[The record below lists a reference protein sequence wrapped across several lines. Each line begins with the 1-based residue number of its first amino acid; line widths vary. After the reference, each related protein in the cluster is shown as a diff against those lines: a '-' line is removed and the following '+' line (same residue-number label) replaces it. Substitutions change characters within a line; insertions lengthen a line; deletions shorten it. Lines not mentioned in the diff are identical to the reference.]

1 MGYRSEVSICL
12 QVKNPKVFIG
22 LMKVKDD
29 EVLNAFLTHMYLVE
43 GSIHFY
49 ADSWKWYPP
58 SEKAFSEL
66 MNMAEKYD
74 EDFACKFARIGEE
87 VDDTEE
93 QSFGERGW
101 DLEFPYTVRQ
111 LEVGF
116 NGSNLNS
123 LTSEEENASNT

>member
-1 MGYRSEVSICL
+1 MGYRSEVSFCL
-12 QVKNPKVFIG
+12 QVKNPEVFIG

-29 EVLNAFLTHMYLVE
+29 EMLNAFLANMYLVE

-49 ADSWKWYPP
+49 ADSWKWYPD
-58 SEKAFSEL
+58 SEKTFSEL

-87 VDDTEE
+87 TDDTED
-93 QSFGERGW
+93 QAFGEGGW

-116 NGSNLNS
+116 DCSNLNS
-123 LTSEEENASNT
+123 LISEEENASNT